1 MTCWVTRF
9 CCNPRKGLQNSLSL
23 LKVGRNIYIPI
34 IDSPRFLGVTTGQL
48 PMHRFGPSNLW
59 QVDGCYQLL
68 SGATA
73 WNVPPRRRRTGY
85 MNGNNNEIV
94 THCKPYRLGHVRTQL
109 YKSITLVT
117 LYPFMPGTAF
127 QLWGSL
133 GTRKPSG
140 DTALQLVGSRG
151 TKVCLARPLDTPDQI
166 EASTGEQCSKSLYDS
181 IILVGL

>member
-1 MTCWVTRF
+1 MCIYIIYICCELWKFHRTCSWSCAICIGFSHPNPFKRLCACEHHCHATVPESQLPRMTCWVTRF

-73 WNVPPRRRRTGY
+73 
-85 MNGNNNEIV
+85 
-94 THCKPYRLGHVRTQL
+94 
-109 YKSITLVT
+109 
-117 LYPFMPGTAF
+117 
-127 QLWGSL
+127 
-133 GTRKPSG
+133 
-140 DTALQLVGSRG
+140 
-151 TKVCLARPLDTPDQI
+151 
-166 EASTGEQCSKSLYDS
+166 
-181 IILVGL
+181 